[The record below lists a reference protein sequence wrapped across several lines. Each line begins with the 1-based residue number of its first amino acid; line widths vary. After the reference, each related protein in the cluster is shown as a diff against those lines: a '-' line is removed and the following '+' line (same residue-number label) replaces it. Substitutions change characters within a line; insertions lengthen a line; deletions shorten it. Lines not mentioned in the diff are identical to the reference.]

1 MLTHGAVQGLTLACD
16 AFLNPGD
23 AFAVEAAT
31 WQTVLVA
38 GRRTGAQLTPIPVD
52 GDGDGDGMVVDYLE
66 RELVRLPR

>member
-1 MLTHGAVQGLTLACD
+1 MLTHRAVQGLTLACD

-52 GDGDGDGMVVDYLE
+52 GDGMVVDYLE